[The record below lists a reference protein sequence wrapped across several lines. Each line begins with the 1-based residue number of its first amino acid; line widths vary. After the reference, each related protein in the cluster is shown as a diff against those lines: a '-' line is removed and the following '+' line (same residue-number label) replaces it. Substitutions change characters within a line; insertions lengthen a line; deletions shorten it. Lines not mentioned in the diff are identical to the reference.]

1 MEPKQRLFSNRDV
14 KLVSI
19 HLKGQGVAQ
28 WQSSGSNT
36 STEKKIQ
43 KTSPFLPCCTFY
55 TTEMTKPSLD
65 RGS

>member
-1 MEPKQRLFSNRDV
+1 MAPKQTLFSNKDV

-36 STEKKIQ
+36 STEKK
-43 KTSPFLPCCTFY
+43 KKN
-55 TTEMTKPSLD
+55 TKNFPVSALLYILHNRND
-65 RGS
+65 

>member
-1 MEPKQRLFSNRDV
+1 MAPKQTLFSNKDV

-36 STEKKIQ
+36 STEKKKKYKKLPRFCPVVHFTQQ
-43 KTSPFLPCCTFY
+43 K
-55 TTEMTKPSLD
+55 
-65 RGS
+65 

>member
-1 MEPKQRLFSNRDV
+1 MAPKQTLFSNKDV

-36 STEKKIQ
+36 STEKK
-43 KTSPFLPCCTFY
+43 KN
-55 TTEMTKPSLD
+55 TKNFPVSALLYILHNRND
-65 RGS
+65 